1 MFPAAILRIDQP
13 VFAPKSDRWVA
24 VGLLFA
30 VLLWGA
36 NNVVTKLLLKGWP
49 PLWIGSTRFACAG
62 LLLLSLL
69 RWSSGL
75 GKRTP
80 ITPELSRILWIRGA
94 LSLALYIT
102 VFNCALQ
109 LTSPAHLALYLG
121 ASPIWSLVFESRPR
135 GGHGFRRRYLAAS
148 LAMAGV
154 LVLFWP
160 VLRSGR
166 SQMLG
171 ELLALLAGIL
181 WTLYSHQSRFL
192 AAKLS
197 GVEVTAHTMWRAA
210 VVLAPLALVESGLAL
225 PTMDI
230 TLIGIQAY
238 AVFGGG
244 VMAFTLWNNALQVWP
259 ASRVFL
265 FGNFIPPV
273 TMLWA
278 WFLLGE
284 PLTATFGAATV
295 LILSGALLGQL
306 KPE

>member
-1 MFPAAILRIDQP
+1 M
-13 VFAPKSDRWVA
+13 FAPKSDRWVA

-30 VLLWGA
+30 ILLWGA
-36 NNVVTKLLLKGWP
+36 NNVVTKLLLKEWP

-62 LLLLSLL
+62 LVLLSLL

-75 GKRTP
+75 GNRTV
-80 ITPELSRILWIRGA
+80 ITPELNRILWIRGA

-102 VFNCALQ
+102 VFNSALR

-121 ASPIWSLVFESRPR
+121 ASPLWSLVFEKGPR
-135 GGHGFRRRYLAAS
+135 GDSGFRRRYLAAT
-148 LAMAGV
+148 LAFAGV
-154 LVLFWP
+154 FVLFWP
-160 VLRSGR
+160 VLSTGR
-166 SQMLG
+166 SELLG
-171 ELLALLAGIL
+171 ELLALFAGIL
-181 WTLYSHQSRFL
+181 WTHYSHQCRFL
-192 AAKLS
+192 ATRLS
-197 GVEVTAHTMWRAA
+197 GVEITAHTMWRAA
-210 VVLAPLALVESGLAL
+210 VVLAPMALVETGLAL
-225 PTMDI
+225 PRMDL
-230 TLIGIQAY
+230 TLVGIQAY

-265 FGNFIPPV
+265 FGNLIPPV

-284 PLTATFGAATV
+284 PLTATFGVATI

-306 KPE
+306 KPSPKPPEGK